1 MEKKGKKNWWFLVI
15 NGLIAILVGIFL
27 MFFNND
33 MISAVVR
40 YIGIGIMVVG
50 AILLFV
56 AIRNLRADKHAG
68 MLLFESILT
77 LVIGLIMLLFP
88 DFSLKVFLI
97 IIGVWAVILGLTQL
111 VILINIKEKITGKNL
126 LFFNGLLTVVL
137 GVMLFFDP
145 ITTLGIMMKILG
157 AFAMLFGILMIYF
170 GFVLKTI
177 KRVLEETTPPLPQ
190 EESK

>member
-50 AILLFV
+50 AILLFA